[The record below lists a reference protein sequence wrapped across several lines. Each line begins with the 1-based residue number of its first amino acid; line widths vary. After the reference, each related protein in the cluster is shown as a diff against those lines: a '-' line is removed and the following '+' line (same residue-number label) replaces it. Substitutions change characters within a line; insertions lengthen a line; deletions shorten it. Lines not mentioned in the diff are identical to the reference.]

1 MRSLASYVM
10 RGPMQAVLVTVVFG
24 VLSLIMFP
32 FSLLSGTA
40 IGLVTLRQGLKQGA
54 IVTVSA
60 IVITAVI
67 AFISLGQP
75 FFAIGFAALVW
86 VPIWLLAGVLRFTLS
101 LQKTLLLG
109 VILGW
114 LTILVTHA
122 VLDDPAAW
130 WYESVLEP
138 MFTPVMDQ
146 PGVEEDQR
154 KLLQTYMSESA
165 GKMTGFLAVFIM
177 YFHLLMLII
186 ARWWQSM
193 LYNPGGFRSEFCSLK
208 LGKPLTLIMAGF
220 AVVALL
226 ATGGIS
232 TIAGHFA
239 VVAFALFA
247 LQGLA
252 IAHTVTGKLSVS
264 TPWLVAVYIVF
275 ILFGQFIA
283 LIGLLDNW
291 LDLRDYF
298 NKKTSV

>member
-114 LTILVTHA
+114 LTILVTQ
-122 VLDDPAAW
+122 D
-130 WYESVLEP
+130 
-138 MFTPVMDQ
+138 
-146 PGVEEDQR
+146 R
-154 KLLQTYMSESA
+154 KSTRLNSSHTDISRMPSSA
-165 GKMTGFLAVFIM
+165 
-177 YFHLLMLII
+177 
-186 ARWWQSM
+186 
-193 LYNPGGFRSEFCSLK
+193 
-208 LGKPLTLIMAGF
+208 
-220 AVVALL
+220 
-226 ATGGIS
+226 
-232 TIAGHFA
+232 
-239 VVAFALFA
+239 
-247 LQGLA
+247 
-252 IAHTVTGKLSVS
+252 
-264 TPWLVAVYIVF
+264 
-275 ILFGQFIA
+275 
-283 LIGLLDNW
+283 
-291 LDLRDYF
+291 
-298 NKKTSV
+298 